1 MIYCQSVGQL
11 WTLLR
16 SEPVPN
22 PTIDPLSKRGS
33 LSKKGFLTNQV
44 ISSETLIGIE
54 DLIGDS
60 SITPEDRRAHSEMV
74 IKMRSTLKRSSKE
87 KDPNLLAKV
96 AAVRSAGSVRR
107 ARDKAILAAAA

>member
-1 MIYCQSVGQL
+1 MQSADAIR
-11 WTLLR
+11 LL
-16 SEPVPN
+16 
-22 PTIDPLSKRGS
+22 IA
-33 LSKKGFLTNQV
+33 NQV
-44 ISSETLIGIE
+44 ISSETLIGME

-107 ARDKAILAAAA
+107 ARDKALLAAAA